1 MELVVKRKLHLF
13 AGRAHVEL
21 AQEIGEH
28 LGVALGEANLVDF
41 ADTEMRC
48 RFGENVRGA
57 DVYIVQPHVAA
68 DGRSVN
74 DSIMEQ
80 LIMIDAAKRA
90 SAKRITAVCP
100 LFGYARQD
108 RKAEGREPI
117 TAKLVADLLSS
128 AGANRVVSVDLH
140 SGQIQGFFD
149 GPVDHLTA
157 LPLLVDHVRT
167 AAPGVLGELVVVAP
181 DAGRVKVADRFA
193 THLGADLAIVHKRRP
208 KGTTGVVEARGII
221 GDVEGRSCVLVDDM
235 IATGG
240 TIIAAAEQLKENG
253 ATDVWVAATH
263 GLFSGPAID
272 RLKNSVIDRVIVTNT
287 VPLPPDKA
295 IDKIE
300 VVSIAPV
307 IAKAID
313 AVFEDTSVSDIFDG
327 ENQS

>member
-1 MELVVKRKLHLF
+1 MELVAKRTLHLLT
-13 AGRAHVEL
+13 GRSHEAL
-21 AQEIGEH
+21 AAEIGEH
-28 LGVALGEANLVDF
+28 LGVELGEANLVDF
-41 ADTEMRC
+41 ADTELRC
-48 RFGENVRGA
+48 RFGQSLRGT
-57 DVYIVQPHVAA
+57 DVFIVQPHVAHE
-68 DGRSVN
+68 GRSVN

-117 TAKLVADLLSS
+117 TAKLVTDLLSV
-128 AGANRVVSVDLH
+128 AGVDRIITVDLH

-157 LPLLVDHVRT
+157 LPLLVEHVRSSMS
-167 AAPGVLGELVVVAP
+167 ERMVVVAP

-208 KGTTGVVEARGII
+208 KGTTGVVEARGVI
-221 GDVEGRSCVLVDDM
+221 GEVEGRACVLVDDM
-235 IATGG
+235 IATGS
-240 TIIAAAEQLKENG
+240 TIMAAAEQLKENG

-272 RLKNSVIDRVIVTNT
+272 RLKNSTIDRVIVTNT
-287 VPLPPDKA
+287 VPLPPEKA

>member
-1 MELVVKRKLHLF
+1 
-13 AGRAHVEL
+13 
-21 AQEIGEH
+21 
-28 LGVALGEANLVDF
+28 
-41 ADTEMRC
+41 
-48 RFGENVRGA
+48 
-57 DVYIVQPHVAA
+57 
-68 DGRSVN
+68 
-74 DSIMEQ
+74 
-80 LIMIDAAKRA
+80 MIDAAKRA

-117 TAKLVADLLSS
+117 TAKLVTDLLTV
-128 AGANRVVSVDLH
+128 AGVDRIVSVDLH

-157 LPLLVDHVRT
+157 LPLLVDHVR
-167 AAPGVLGELVVVAP
+167 ASMSERMVVVAP

-208 KGTTGVVEARGII
+208 KGTTGVVEARGVI
-221 GDVEGRSCVLVDDM
+221 GEVEGRSCVLVDDM
-235 IATGG
+235 IATGS
-240 TIIAAAEQLKENG
+240 TIIAAAEQLKEQG

-287 VPLPPDKA
+287 VPLPPEKA

>member
-1 MELVVKRKLHLF
+1 
-13 AGRAHVEL
+13 
-21 AQEIGEH
+21 
-28 LGVALGEANLVDF
+28 
-41 ADTEMRC
+41 
-48 RFGENVRGA
+48 
-57 DVYIVQPHVAA
+57 
-68 DGRSVN
+68 
-74 DSIMEQ
+74 
-80 LIMIDAAKRA
+80 
-90 SAKRITAVCP
+90 VCP

-117 TAKLVADLLSS
+117 TAKLVTDLLSA
-128 AGANRVVSVDLH
+128 AGVDRIVSVDLH

-157 LPLLVDHVRT
+157 LPLLVEHVRKAT
-167 AAPGVLGELVVVAP
+167 SERMVVVAP

-208 KGTTGVVEARGII
+208 KGTTGVVEARGVI
-221 GDVEGRSCVLVDDM
+221 GEVDGRACVLVDDM

-287 VPLPPDKA
+287 VPLPPEKA

-300 VVSIAPV
+300 VVSIASV